1 MYNAITREIEP
12 ELVPRCRKYG
22 IRLVI
27 YNPLAYVPCLC
38 QFSHH
43 YSQSRSG
50 SGGFFAGKVSPVKEQ
65 ALEDGRFD
73 PTSSMGKMYRARYP
87 REGYFGALE
96 LLQGVAVR
104 FFVSIKATAP
114 KKHDDISRKNTT
126 CALPRLR

>member
-12 ELVPRCRKYG
+12 ELAPCCRKYG

-43 YSQSRSG
+43 YLQSRSV
-50 SGGFFAGKVSPVKEQ
+50 SGGFFAGRVSSVEEQ
-65 ALEDGRFD
+65 APEGGRFD
-73 PTSSMGKMYRARYP
+73 PTSSMGKMYRARYL
-87 REGYFGALE
+87 REGYFRALE
-96 LLQGVAVR
+96 LLKGVAVR
-104 FFVSIKATAP
+104 FSVSIKVTAP
-114 KKHDDISRKNTT
+114 KRHNDLSRKNTT